1 MPTTQNSELTYSP
14 AVDLAKPTGMKPAV
28 VTSVQLANGFIATSG
43 DTNGVAIKQ
52 ACGWIA
58 DGIAQTANNYVVGLK
73 KKAHK

>member
-1 MPTTQNSELTYSP
+1 MNAKTIDAALIAGGQTNVFVNT
-14 AVDLAKPTGMKPAV
+14 AVI
-28 VTSVQLANGFIATSG
+28 TSVQLANGFIATSG